1 MSVPTGKVMI
11 AERMVKLPDWLT
23 VLFKKCAV
31 LPPARS
37 VNVAVAVE
45 PPANVMRI
53 GPKSAPSIV
62 APAGYS
68 SPFMMKW

>member
-1 MSVPTGKVMI
+1 MLVPAGKVML
-11 AERMVKLPDWLT
+11 AERMVQLPVWFT

-45 PPANVMRI
+45 PPAKVMRI
-53 GPKSAPSIV
+53 GPKSAASIT
-62 APAGYS
+62 AP
-68 SPFMMKW
+68 

>member
-1 MSVPTGKVMI
+1 MSVAAGNVMV
-11 AERMVKLPDWLT
+11 AETMVKLPVWLT

-45 PPANVMRI
+45 LSENVIRI
-53 GPKSAPSIV
+53 GPKSAASIV
-62 APAGYS
+62 APTGYAS
-68 SPFMMKW
+68 WFMMKW